1 MLKSIWSATANKPH
15 EFPALVGSCKA
26 DVVVVGAGY
35 TGLSCALALAEA
47 GANVIVVEAE
57 QPGFGASGRN
67 GGQVI
72 PGLKYD
78 PDKLDRMFGEAATEF
93 VGGAAQHV
101 FDTIEKHDI
110 QCDHRQNGWIQ
121 TTVKTSHIPALE
133 SRMQQWEK
141 RGAPVEWQ
149 DAAQVARQTGSSRF
163 VAGWKDRRA
172 GCLHPLNYARGLAT
186 AAANAGVEIYGNSP
200 VSKMQSDG
208 AEWKLSVGAQGEIKS
223 DQVVLATNG
232 YTGGLW
238 PGLRQTMVPANSFQ
252 IATTPLPESLSRSLL
267 PEGSVA
273 SDSRRLAN
281 YFRIGPGNRLMVGG
295 RGHFAEPSGPNSF
308 KRMHADMKALFPSLK
323 NQELEFMWSGRAA
336 MTLDHLPHIYQPAS
350 GVTAALGYNGRG
362 LALGSALGAAIGTHL
377 ATPSVP
383 LQLPAGPM
391 KQLPFHPMH
400 PYYGTAAIWF
410 YRLRDLLES

>member
-1 MLKSIWSATANKPH
+1 MLDSIWSATANSTPK
-15 EFPALVGSCKA
+15 FPALAGNCKA
-26 DVVVVGAGY
+26 DVAIVGAGY
-35 TGLSCALALAEA
+35 TGLSCALSLAGA

-78 PDKLDRMFGEAATEF
+78 PDKLDRMYGEATTEF

-101 FDTIEKHDI
+101 FDIIDRHNI
-110 QCDHRQNGWIQ
+110 QCDHRQDGWIQ
-121 TTVKTSHIPALE
+121 TTVKTSHIPTLQ

-141 RGAPVEWQ
+141 RGASVEWL

-172 GCLHPLNYARGLAT
+172 GCVHPLNYATGLAQ
-186 AAANAGVEIYGNSP
+186 AAADAGCKIYGKSP
-200 VSKMQSDG
+200 VSRIQSDG
-208 AEWKLSVGAQGEIKS
+208 AGWKLSVGEQGQIKA

-232 YTGGLW
+232 YTSHLW

-252 IATTPLPESLSRSLL
+252 VATKPLPESISQSIL
-267 PEGSVA
+267 PEGCVV
-273 SDSRRLAN
+273 SDTRRIAN

-295 RGHFAEPSGPNSF
+295 RGHFAEPRGPNSF
-308 KRMHADMKALFPSLK
+308 KRIHADLKALFPSLE

-336 MTLDHLPHIYQPAS
+336 MNLDHLPHIYQPAA

-362 LALGSALGAAIGTHL
+362 LALSSALGAAIGAHL
-377 ATPSVP
+377 ANSSISLP
-383 LQLPAGPM
+383 LPADRM
-391 KQLPFHPMH
+391 KQLPFHRLH
-400 PYYGTAAIWF
+400 PYYGTAAIWYF
-410 YRLRDLLES
+410 RLRDLLER